1 MRNLRCGC
9 LRNFPKVFLWW
20 SQLGAR
26 AIDFRVSA
34 PSSPWFR
41 RFYKRQPA
49 SPKGLCSLEWI
60 SGPLLPLYPQVTS
73 LEQTSIS
80 RCLPTFQSLLPG
92 LLPSDSPPIELSH
105 CHRPTQ
111 DPPKN
116 AHFQPYKSFTLLY
129 LINKV
134 NPLPLPYKSF
144 TLPKPYSLF
153 IFQTFSPSIRFLMKL
168 TLTSPPPTSLSLD
181 LHGT

>member
-1 MRNLRCGC
+1 MRKLRCGC

-60 SGPLLPLYPQVTS
+60 SGPLLPLYSQLTS

-80 RCLPTFQSLLPG
+80 WCLPTFQSLLPG
-92 LLPSDSPPIELSH
+92 LLPLDSPPIELSH

-111 DPPKN
+111 DPKN
-116 AHFQPYKSFTLLY
+116 AHFQPYKSFTLL
-129 LINKV
+129 
-134 NPLPLPYKSF
+134 PR
-144 TLPKPYSLF
+144 PYSLF
-153 IFQTFSPSIRFLMKL
+153 LFQTFSPSIRFLMKL
-168 TLTSPPPTSLSLD
+168 KLTSPPPTSLSLD